1 MGEHHVSQATL
12 TVTGV
17 WIAVAALK
25 AGAWAVVLLAP
36 QAWMLAMM
44 LAASAVIGSVI
55 AVALHARRYVNR
67 VCGLVS
73 ATSGLRDPVE
83 HTRHLRAVN
92 GTEGAAQG
100 R

>member
-12 TVTGV
+12 TVTSV
-17 WIAVAALK
+17 WLAVAVLLV
-25 AGAWAVVLLAP
+25 GAWTIVLLAP
-36 QAWMLAMM
+36 HAWMIAMM
-44 LAASAVIGSVI
+44 LAATAVTGSVI

-73 ATSGLRDPVE
+73 ATSGLRGPVE
-83 HTRHLRAVN
+83 RTRHLRAVN
-92 GTEGAAQG
+92 GSEGAVQG